1 MTRRDKLLS
10 MLPLCLAFLVL
21 IAMFMQFLHLIQFNR
36 SYMLEEKNELQLFTK
51 QIIWAIRPILDKK
64 DYKTLKK
71 YCNDFNDDEIR
82 ITIKNSKGEIVAD
95 SKSNLVFDDDNIP
108 QDSINDNKVSK
119 QIKNYKE
126 TVKEKMI
133 SYETDITSNSGN
145 YQLELTISE
154 ADVMNTLLKAQ
165 YNIIL
170 FFIAGFILVLIL
182 SIYITLMV
190 KIPFNELQTS
200 ATKIA
205 KGDLSEN
212 IFVPETGILHELAL
226 AISLMAKQL
235 KNQIND
241 LQQLEKF
248 RQEFIANVSHEIK
261 TPLTAILSA
270 VEFVENNYYQNDNGQ
285 ESKCLKIISE
295 QSKRLNSLVSDILSL
310 SLLESR
316 RSMSNNEFKEF
327 DLVNT
332 VSNVVNSFE
341 NIYSEHSPQLR
352 FTPCAELKYK
362 GDEHL
367 IEQALNNL
375 ITNSIKYSKS
385 DYVDIELDKIENKI
399 IIKVKDYGIGI
410 PSEDAP
416 RIFERFYRIDK
427 ARSRALGGTGLGLAI
442 VKSIVG
448 LHSGEIKLNTEVD
461 KGCEFEIILPY
472 VNE

>member
-1 MTRRDKLLS
+1 MNRRDKLLS

-21 IAMFMQFLHLIQFNR
+21 IAMFLQFLHLIQFNK
-36 SYMLEEKNELQLFTK
+36 SYMQEEKNELQVFTK
-51 QIIWAIRPILDKK
+51 QIIWAIKPILDNK
-64 DYKTLKK
+64 DYKTLNK

-82 ITIKNSKGEIVAD
+82 ITVKNSNGEIIAD
-95 SKSNLVFDDDNIP
+95 SKGSLIFNDNNIP
-108 QDSINDNKVSK
+108 KDNFNDNKVSK
-119 QIKNYKE
+119 QLSNYHE
-126 TVKEKMI
+126 TVKDKMI
-133 SYETDITSNSGN
+133 SYETNIKAKNGI
-145 YQLELTISE
+145 YQLQLTISE

-226 AISLMAKQL
+226 AISSMAKQL

-241 LQQLEKF
+241 LQKMEKF
-248 RQEFIANVSHEIK
+248 RQEFIANISHEIK

-270 VEFVENNYYQNDNGQ
+270 VEFMDNNFSYNNEQ
-285 ESKCLKIISE
+285 EKKCLKIISDH
-295 QSKRLNSLVSDILSL
+295 SVRLNSLVNDILSL

-316 RSMSNNEFKEF
+316 LAMSNNKFETF
-327 DLVNT
+327 DLSNT
-332 VSNVVNSFE
+332 ILNCANSLE
-341 NIYSEHSPQLR
+341 NIYAENAPQIR
-352 FTPCAELKYK
+352 VNHPEKASFY

-367 IEQALNNL
+367 IVQAVNNL
-375 ITNSIKYSKS
+375 ITNAVKYSKS
-385 DYVDIELDKIENKI
+385 EFIDINLEVSNNQAI
-399 IIKVKDYGIGI
+399 ITVRDYGIGI
-410 PSEDAP
+410 PQEDVP

-442 VKSIVG
+442 VKSIVT
-448 LHSGEIKLNTEVD
+448 LHNGKINLETEQG
-461 KGCEFEIILPY
+461 KGCKFEIILPIT
-472 VNE
+472 NG